1 MSGSRIYVAG
11 HDGIPGA
18 AHSQAYLAT
27 AKAFIG
33 MVKEL
38 TNLVVGACRN
48 TQPHAKFIRPLAV
61 EFNPR

>member
-1 MSGSRIYVAG
+1 MQSSFFLQGGFRI
-11 HDGIPGA
+11 GA
-18 AHSQAYLAT
+18 TPQVYL

-48 TQPHAKFIRPLAV
+48 TQPTAKFIWLLAV